1 MPKHSH
7 KRHRRHKRRTRSHG
21 GSFSMGPSFIQ
32 PGQLVVGRNLIGPD
46 CLAAQRPGMLSYVSR
61 NGLPG
66 MSGGG
71 NSLSV
76 PSMPIV
82 PVSNKQ
88 AGGRYQVDLEG
99 MPLKGL
105 GGVLPIPCESA
116 RSNSLNLRG
125 GGPQGAPDIALETP
139 TASYQNTV
147 IQANGRPL
155 MIQTPQAVSRSCMTV
170 GGRRSIRKR
179 RGSKKHTRKHKSKG
193 RH

>member
-46 CLAAQRPGMLSYVSR
+46 CLAAQRPGTLSYVSR
-61 NGLPG
+61 EGLPG
-66 MSGGG
+66 MSGGA
-71 NSLSV
+71 SLCAPGAAALPLRQTQS
-76 PSMPIV
+76 
-82 PVSNKQ
+82 
-88 AGGRYQVDLEG
+88 GGRYQVDLEG

-105 GGVLPIPCESA
+105 GGVVSIPCESA

-155 MIQTPQAVSRSCMTV
+155 MIQTPQAVTRSCLTV
-170 GGRRSIRKR
+170 GGRRRGKR
-179 RGSKKHTRKHKSKG
+179 RGLKKHTRKHKSK
-193 RH
+193 RHH

>member
-1 MPKHSH
+1 MAAVPISH
-7 KRHRRHKRRTRSHG
+7 
-21 GSFSMGPSFIQ
+21 
-32 PGQLVVGRNLIGPD
+32 
-46 CLAAQRPGMLSYVSR
+46 
-61 NGLPG
+61 
-66 MSGGG
+66 
-71 NSLSV
+71 
-76 PSMPIV
+76 
-82 PVSNKQ
+82 KQ

-116 RSNSLNLRG
+116 RSNTLNLRG

-155 MIQTPQAVSRSCMTV
+155 MIQTPQAINRSCMTV
-170 GGRRSIRKR
+170 GGRRRLRKH
-179 RGSKKHTRKHKSKG
+179 RGLKKQTRKHKSKR

>member
-61 NGLPG
+61 EGLPG
-66 MSGGG
+66 MSGGA
-71 NSLSV
+71 SLCAPGACALPTRQTQS
-76 PSMPIV
+76 
-82 PVSNKQ
+82 
-88 AGGRYQVDLEG
+88 GGRYQVDLEG

-105 GGVLPIPCESA
+105 GGVVPIPCESA

-147 IQANGRPL
+147 VQANGRPL
-155 MIQTPQAVSRSCMTV
+155 MIQTPQAVTRSCLTV
-170 GGRRSIRKR
+170 GGRRSGKR
-179 RGSKKHTRKHKSKG
+179 RGLKKHTRKHKSKR